1 MKIGII
7 GSGNIGATAAKL
19 FANAGHEVA
28 ISNSRGPES
37 LTSLVNSIGANIKAK
52 TVEDAI
58 KFGEIILLAI
68 PWRKRQELLP
78 ASELFDGKIV
88 IDAMNPYSE
97 NFEIMDLGNS
107 TSSSEEVLKQI
118 PSSSHLVKAFNT
130 IYYEHLRTKGNPNL
144 SKEDR
149 FAIFVA
155 GDDSNAKA
163 TVSKLIEHIGF
174 AAVDTGSL
182 REGGK
187 KQQPGSPIYNN
198 PMTAKVAH
206 ERLAEIA

>member
-28 ISNSRGPES
+28 ISNSRGPQS
-37 LTSLVNSIGANIKAK
+37 LTSLVNSFGANVKAK

-58 KFGEIILLAI
+58 KFGDVILLAI
-68 PWRKRQELLP
+68 PWIKRQELLP
-78 ASELFDGKIV
+78 SSELFDGKII

-97 NFEIMDLGNS
+97 NFEVMDLGNS
-107 TSSSEEVLKQI
+107 TSSEEVLKQI
-118 PSSSHLVKAFNT
+118 PSSSRLVKAFNT
-130 IYYEHLRTKGNPNL
+130 IYYEHLRTKGNPNAT
-144 SKEDR
+144 KEER
-149 FAIFVA
+149 FVIFVA
-155 GDDSNAKA
+155 GDDSDAKA
-163 TVSKLIEHIGF
+163 TVSKLIEDIGF
-174 AAVDTGSL
+174 APVDTGSL
-182 REGGK
+182 REGGR

-206 ERLAEIA
+206 ERVAEFA